1 MKPVELVER
10 AICNSSKRGDLVLDP
25 FCGSG
30 TTVVACE
37 KTGRRARVME
47 LEPRYCDVVVKRWQ
61 DFSGNVAIHRATGKT
76 FAEIGEVRHAAPSA
90 A

>member
-10 AICNSSKRGDLVLDP
+10 AICNSSERGDLVLDP

-30 TTVVACE
+30 TTVITCE
-37 KTGRRARVME
+37 KTERRARVME
-47 LEPRYCDVVVKRWQ
+47 LEPRYCDVIVKRWQ
-61 DFSGNVAIHRATGKT
+61 DLSGKVAIHSATGKT
-76 FAEIGEVRHAAPSA
+76 FAEVGESRLAISSA